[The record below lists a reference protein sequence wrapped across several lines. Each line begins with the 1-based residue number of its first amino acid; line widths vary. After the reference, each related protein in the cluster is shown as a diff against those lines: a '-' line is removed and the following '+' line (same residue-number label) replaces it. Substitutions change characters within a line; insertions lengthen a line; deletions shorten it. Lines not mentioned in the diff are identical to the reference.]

1 MIPEVALATGLEAV
15 TADGFRLMVVWFA
28 MMEAVWFTLM
38 KAVWFTLRLA
48 VAVWF
53 ETEGSGGA
61 SGAVRLVDCALHI
74 TCTGAPRAT
83 IS

>member
-1 MIPEVALATGLEAV
+1 MLLLLLFLPPLSMIPEVALTAGLEAV
-15 TADGFRLMVVWFA
+15 TADGFRLMVVWFT

-53 ETEGSGGA
+53 
-61 SGAVRLVDCALHI
+61 ALMADVSF
-74 TCTGAPRAT
+74 TLLT
-83 IS
+83 S